1 MPERPRPVGIRRAE
15 SHGNG
20 VAPSERARFAARI
33 QQLTRE
39 KEAAEGFAA
48 VAAHELVEP
57 LIMTEALVAMLT
69 ERLERGDDEN
79 VVREIE
85 LIGRTIVR
93 ARMTA
98 EVLLHERR
106 AAGRRALHTEPVDLA
121 AVVDECVRLIEHRL
135 ARWDARVVVGPLPT
149 VRAEPVLAHG
159 LYFNLLVN
167 ALRYG
172 QEGGTIELGGEPDG
186 SFWRLWVS
194 NDGPLIAPEDRHRI
208 FAPFERGT
216 GEQRL
221 RGSGLGLVICRRIA
235 ERHGG
240 RIGVE
245 AVDGRNRFWFTLPA
259 A

>member
-1 MPERPRPVGIRRAE
+1 
-15 SHGNG
+15 
-20 VAPSERARFAARI
+20 VAPSERARYAARI
-33 QQLTRE
+33 QQLIRD

-57 LIMTEALVAMLT
+57 LIMTEALVAMLM
-69 ERLERGDDEN
+69 ERLDGDGN
-79 VVREIE
+79 GIGNEIE

-106 AAGRRALHTEPVDLA
+106 AAERSLHTEPVDLA
-121 AVVDECVRLIEHRL
+121 AVVEECVRLLEHRL
-135 ARWDARVVVGPLPT
+135 AMWDARVEVGPLPT

-172 QEGGTIELGGEPDG
+172 SEGGTVSVGGEPDG
-186 SFWRLWVS
+186 AFWRLWVT
-194 NDGPLIAPEDRHRI
+194 NDGPLIAPEDRLRI

-216 GEQRL
+216 GVMRL
-221 RGSGLGLVICRRIA
+221 RGAGLGLLICRRIV

-240 RIGVE
+240 RIGVD